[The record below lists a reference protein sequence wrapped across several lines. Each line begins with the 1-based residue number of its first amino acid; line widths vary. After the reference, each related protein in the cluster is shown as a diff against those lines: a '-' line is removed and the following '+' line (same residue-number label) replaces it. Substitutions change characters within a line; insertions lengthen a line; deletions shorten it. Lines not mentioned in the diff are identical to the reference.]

1 VIENAIAP
9 SEPTSPNRQ
18 LIAAGGVAM
27 GGAVGLGL
35 VALLELLNSSIR
47 RPKDLETAL
56 GIRAFGTVPLMR
68 TPAQRQRRRLI
79 ILGAFL
85 VVAAGVPAVLYI
97 VHTQVMPLDLALRRG
112 AAMAGLDSLP
122 LPF

>member
-1 VIENAIAP
+1 
-9 SEPTSPNRQ
+9 
-18 LIAAGGVAM
+18 
-27 GGAVGLGL
+27 

-68 TPAQRQRRRLI
+68 TPAQLQRRRLI

-85 VVAAGVPAVLYI
+85 VVAAGIPAALYGI
-97 VHTQVMPLDLALRRG
+97 HTQVMPLDLALRRG
-112 AAMAGLDSLP
+112 AAMAGLDNLP